1 MAMPPRAR
9 AVITGAGSG
18 FGRAVAL
25 VLVARGSRVLCTD
38 VSESGLERTLS
49 EIRARGGEG
58 HGMLVDVREADRVGA
73 MAARAD
79 ELWGGTDVLV
89 NNAGVA
95 VSGEVGE
102 IPLEDWKW
110 QLDINLWGVIYGC
123 HHFVPRMK
131 AQKRGW
137 ILNVASIAGV
147 VSAPG
152 MAPYNVTKA
161 GVIALSETLSTELAK
176 DGVSVTALCPSFFR
190 TNIHAAARSHGQT
203 SERTAKLVTE
213 AKWSA
218 EEIARIAVSGLDRGA
233 LYVMPQPDA
242 RAMWRAKRAL
252 GAGFF
257 SAIGAMAK
265 SGMLE
270 RFFGAGASPKEAPP
284 SAAAP

>member
-1 MAMPPRAR
+1 MKIPSRAR

-18 FGRAVAL
+18 FGRAVTYE
-25 VLVARGSRVLCTD
+25 LVARGARVLCTD
-38 VSESGLERTLS
+38 IDRDAVDETVREVK
-49 EIRARGGEG
+49 ARGGEG
-58 HGMLVDVREADRVGA
+58 HAMVVDVREASQIA
-73 MAARAD
+73 SMATRAD

-95 VSGEVGE
+95 VTGAVGA
-102 IPLEDWKW
+102 IPLDDWKW
-110 QLDINLWGVIYGC
+110 QIDINLWGVIHGC

-131 AQKRGW
+131 IQKRGW

-147 VSAPG
+147 VSAPTMG
-152 MAPYNVTKA
+152 PYNVTKA

-190 TNIHAAARSHGQT
+190 TNIHASARNHGVGQSSKT
-203 SERTAKLVTE
+203 NKLVTE
-213 AKWSA
+213 AKWGP
-218 EEIARIAVSGLDRGA
+218 EEIARIAVNGLERGQ

-257 SAIGAMAK
+257 GALGKMTK
-265 SGMLE
+265 NGMLD
-270 RFFGAGASPKEAPP
+270 RLLGSKEEG
-284 SAAAP
+284 